1 MHPTQLHDTQHRHE
15 TEPTT
20 TVPGLQTQAAL
31 VAAPPLT
38 LWALTNPAQAMLA
51 LAVLAA
57 LAWHRLVA
65 TRSARAGPTQPPD

>member
-1 MHPTQLHDTQHRHE
+1 MHPTQAHDTTHRHE
-15 TEPTT
+15 TEPPT

-31 VAAPPLT
+31 VAAPPLA
-38 LWALTNPAQAMLA
+38 LWALTHPAMALLA

-65 TRSARAGPTQPPD
+65 TRRARPRPTRPPD

>member
-1 MHPTQLHDTQHRHE
+1 MHPTRPHDTTHRQE
-15 TEPTT
+15 TEPT

-31 VAAPPLT
+31 VAAPPLALWT
-38 LWALTNPAQAMLA
+38 LTHPAQALLA

-65 TRSARAGPTQPPD
+65 TRRARAHPTQPPD